1 MLYPEDLKYSKE
13 HEWAR
18 TSGDEA
24 VIGITHF
31 AQDKLGDV
39 VFVEL
44 PRVGAQFKQ
53 MDEFG
58 VVESVKTVSNLFC
71 PVSGKVIEVN
81 GDLAGKPELINE
93 DPYGKGWI
101 IKIKMSNPAEVKNL
115 MGPAEYRKIAEA

>member
-1 MLYPEDLKYSKE
+1 LLYPDDLKYSRE

-18 TSGDEA
+18 ISGGEA
-24 VIGITHF
+24 TVGITHF

-44 PRVGAQFKQ
+44 PKAGAELKQ

-71 PVSGKVIEVN
+71 PLSGKVIEVN
-81 GDLAGKPELINE
+81 DELASKPELVNE

-101 IKIKMSNPAEVKNL
+101 VKVKMSNPADASKL
-115 MGPAEYRKIAEA
+115 LGAAEYKKLIEA